1 MELIEKLKEIKKNIR
16 TWDYE
21 TSRCDELWRFEE
33 GSHISVFYRTNILS
47 KAFIPIVAMIVVK
60 RFGIVTHC
68 CAANV
73 VVKLTTFSTA

>member
-1 MELIEKLKEIKKNIR
+1 MKPHVVTSYGALKRGHTFLFSTGQTFCRKLL
-16 TWDYE
+16 Y
-21 TSRCDELWRFEE
+21 
-33 GSHISVFYRTNILS
+33 H
-47 KAFIPIVAMIVVK
+47 IVAMIVVK